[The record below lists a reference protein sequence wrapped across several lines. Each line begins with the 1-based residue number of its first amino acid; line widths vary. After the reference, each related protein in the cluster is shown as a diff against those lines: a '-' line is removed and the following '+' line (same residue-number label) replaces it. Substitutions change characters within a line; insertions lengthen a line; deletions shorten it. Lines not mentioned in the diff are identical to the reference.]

1 MVEITATEKNKEKI
15 MKRTEDEDRLRDLCN
30 IKCTSICIIGVSE
43 GEEREKGPQNIVE
56 ESITKKL
63 TNMGKETLK
72 SRKCRVP
79 YRINPRRNMI
89 GHISIKLTKL
99 KKKNS
104 IRGTSLPQGYQLVLQ
119 QKLYRPEG
127 SGMIYLK

>member
-43 GEEREKGPQNIVE
+43 GEEREKGPQNIFE

-89 GHISIKLTKL
+89 GHISIKLTKF
-99 KKKNS
+99 KKKKIAYEEPPS
-104 IRGTSLPQGYQLVLQ
+104 PKVISWFFSKHSTG
-119 QKLYRPEG
+119 QKG
-127 SGMIYLK
+127 VS